1 MAISREEI
9 RQRHTAE
16 MGHDQFSETIYGVIC
31 ATCHNYVLIDRTN
44 CPSTLPRARNLP
56 RRLRLEQPAFSGDYG
71 AHSRNPIMCQ

>member
-44 CPSTLPRARNLP
+44 CPSSCREHETCRA
-56 RRLRLEQPAFSGDYG
+56 AY
-71 AHSRNPIMCQ
+71 A